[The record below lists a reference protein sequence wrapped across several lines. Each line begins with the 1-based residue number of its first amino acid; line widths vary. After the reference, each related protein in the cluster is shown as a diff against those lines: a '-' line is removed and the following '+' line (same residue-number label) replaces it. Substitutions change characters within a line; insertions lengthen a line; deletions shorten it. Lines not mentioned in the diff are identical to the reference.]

1 MPYGLPDSVT
11 YTMGKRIMRTA
22 TRGERKAQDS
32 LDNNGA
38 VLGGILVGIMFVVMA
53 PFMAFQWFEDK
64 RNTKRADAERKARY
78 QTAVARRKAQR

>member
-1 MPYGLPDSVT
+1 MPKGLPDSMT

-22 TRGERKAQDS
+22 TRGERKAEDA

-38 VLGGILVGIMFVVMA
+38 ILGMALVGIMSIFMA
-53 PFMAFQWFEDK
+53 PFMVAQWFEDR

>member
-1 MPYGLPDSVT
+1 MPKGLPDSIT

-22 TRGERKAQDS
+22 TRGERRAQDS

-38 VLGGILVGIMFVVMA
+38 VLGGFLVGIMYVLVA
-53 PFMAFQWFEDK
+53 PLMVAQWFENK
-64 RNTKRADAERKARY
+64 RNTKRANAERKVRY